1 MNDYQKILEQGR
13 IELSEVIKEL
23 RLEQKISQ
31 TELYQGLCSKK
42 AYERMELGEGVADE
56 LLVELLFSRL
66 HAQYRLL
73 DIMLDD
79 EDFWK
84 KESRAEI
91 DRLIQQ
97 KKWKTAGEK
106 LLEYEE
112 RAVGKSKLQKQYV
125 VSKKAQLLYLKGE
138 EQDAGELFLSALQM
152 TMEPEELERRLGK
165 SGVVSVEE
173 VWMYSMYRK
182 CCMPFGLEGLGE
194 LLGHLEE
201 MFLKN
206 QIYEECL
213 FEIGY
218 WYCCELL
225 KEKKY
230 ELCSEICQKMLG
242 YLKTGVRKYR
252 LAEFYCLDA
261 VCGINRDEAGEKSS
275 VWYQQFKM
283 AYYTSLAVFDEQT
296 AGKIAAYAKEEY
308 GWHITD

>member
-1 MNDYQKILEQGR
+1 MDSYQKIIEQSR
-13 IELSEVIKEL
+13 IELSELIKEL
-23 RLEQKISQ
+23 RVEKKISQ
-31 TELYQGLCSKK
+31 TELYKGLCSKK

-79 EDFWK
+79 MDFWK

-106 LLEYEE
+106 LSEYEE
-112 RAVGKSKLQKQYV
+112 KAIGKSKLQKQYV
-125 VSKKAQLLYLKGE
+125 ISKRAQVLYLQGE
-138 EQDAGELFLSALQM
+138 EAQAGELFLSALKL
-152 TMEPEELERRLGK
+152 TMAPEELERRLAK

-182 CCMPFGLEGLGE
+182 CCVPFGLEELGE
-194 LLGHLEE
+194 LFSRVEK

-206 QIYEECL
+206 QIYEEVS

-218 WYCCELL
+218 WYCCGLL
-225 KEKKY
+225 KKEKY
-230 ELCSEICQKMLG
+230 DLCSEICWKLIE
-242 YLKTGVRKYR
+242 YLKAGRAKSRVS
-252 LAEFYCLDA
+252 EFYCLDA
-261 VCGINRDEAGEKSS
+261 ISKMKKDKTETQS
-275 VWYQQFKM
+275 VQCRQQFKM
-283 AYYTSLAVFDEQT
+283 AYYTSLAIFDLQT
-296 AGKIAAYAKEEY
+296 AEKIAAYAKEEY